1 MLIFDKK
8 LSIWILTFVCE
19 NGRMSAVG
27 DANMKIVNLSEKFVN
42 IFVGNQSYQRV
53 ELEAV
58 TKEKWEGN
66 PIVSIECEPHWQ
78 YFALHLPN
86 QKSVFC
92 DRYSKVQLRK
102 IEKGYFKNCFC
113 VIEKGKST
121 TISILH
127 KNGILIY
134 PEFKK
139 SFSLEKIDELFGDK
153 NIETMVALLL
163 NRFDVSR
170 TYQTYQS
177 FCENLPVSCWG
188 NGDFKENVLEIYQ
201 RLGDVDLENVADE
214 NAINKEY
221 CKNKS
226 LKYFEGLSAKRMKT
240 DELKKAM

>member
-1 MLIFDKK
+1 MVKCPLLEFTDMKK
-8 LSIWILTFVCE
+8 Y
-19 NGRMSAVG
+19 
-27 DANMKIVNLSEKFVN
+27 VNLSERFID
-42 IFVGNQSYQRV
+42 IFVGDESHKRMD
-53 ELEAV
+53 LEEF
-58 TKEKWEGN
+58 TKEKWEGC
-66 PIVSIECEPHWQ
+66 PILSIECEQHWQ

-113 VIEKGKST
+113 VIEKGKAT

-226 LKYFEGLSAKRMKT
+226 LKYFEDLSAKRMKT